1 MSVLANK
8 ITYIS
13 LFSGCGGFDAGFK
26 ENSFKCLGAYD
37 IDPYVTDVH
46 SKNLKGPVY
55 VHDLNDL
62 NLPGDLPKNIDVVIA
77 GSPCQGFSTIG
88 KRKVNDPRNHL
99 LLTGGQVA
107 VKYNAKVFVCENV
120 LGSNSGEHKKY
131 WAKLQNFL
139 KENGYQT
146 KLIKYNASDF
156 GVPQLRKRLILYA
169 WKSEQIKDVDFLLPK
184 KHNVVLKDILKDLV
198 DLKNHNLNY
207 IEQGPD
213 LIIANR
219 IKPGQKLC
227 NVRGGERSVHTWK
240 IPEVFGKINKKE
252 EEFLILVM
260 KLRRQIRRREN
271 GDADPVEKKIL
282 KTYFNGETEIL
293 MQSLLNKEYIK
304 EVDKKHIDLKNTF
317 NGKYKRLDM
326 SSLSPTVDTRFGSY
340 KNFIHPT
347 EHRSLSVREAARI
360 QGFKDDF
367 IFYGPIQKQY
377 EMVGNAVPPPLSSFI
392 AKNIKEVLIPR
403 VS

>member
-1 MSVLANK
+1 MSVTNK

-26 ENSFKCLGAYD
+26 ENNFKCLGAYD

-62 NLPGDLPKNIDVVIA
+62 NLPGDLPEKIDVVIA

-99 LLTGGQVA
+99 LLTGGHIA
-107 VKYNAKVFVCENV
+107 VKYDAKVFVCENV

-131 WAKLQNFL
+131 WVKLQSFL
-139 KENGYQT
+139 THNGYQT
-146 KLIKYNASDF
+146 KLVKYNASDF

-169 WKSEQIKDVDFLLPK
+169 WKSDRIQDIDFLFPK
-184 KHNVVLKDILKDLV
+184 MQIVLLKDILKDMS
-198 DLKNHNLNY
+198 DLKNHNLNF
-207 IEQGPD
+207 IDNGPD
-213 LIIANR
+213 LTIANR

-227 NVRGGERSVHTWK
+227 NVRGGERSVHTWM
-240 IPEVFGKINKKE
+240 IPEVFGKITKRE
-252 EEFLILVM
+252 EEFLTLVM

-282 KTYFNGETEIL
+282 KTYFNGETE
-293 MQSLLNKEYIK
+293 LLLQNLLKKEYIK
-304 EVDKKHIDLKNTF
+304 EVDKKYIDLKNTF

-326 SSLSPTVDTRFGSY
+326 CSLSPTVDTRFGNY

-360 QGFKDDF
+360 QGFKDTF
-367 IFYGPIQKQY
+367 VFYGPIQKQY
-377 EMVGNAVPPPLSSFI
+377 EMVGNAVPPPLSNFI
-392 AKNIKEVLIPR
+392 AKNIKDKIIPLVL
-403 VS
+403 

>member
-1 MSVLANK
+1 MNVTNK
-8 ITYIS
+8 TTYIS
-13 LFSGCGGFDAGFK
+13 LFSGCGGFDVGFK
-26 ENSFKCLGAYD
+26 ENNFKCLGAYD
-37 IDPYVTDVH
+37 IDPYATDVH
-46 SKNLKGPVY
+46 SKNLQGPVY

-62 NLPGDLPKNIDVVIA
+62 NLPGDLPKKIDVVIA

-99 LLTGGQVA
+99 LLTGGHIA
-107 VKYNAKVFVCENV
+107 VKYDAKVFVCENV

-131 WAKLQNFL
+131 WVKLQTYLSQN
-139 KENGYQT
+139 KYQT
-146 KLIKYNASDF
+146 KLVNYNASDF

-169 WKSEQIKDVDFLLPK
+169 WKSDRIQDLDFLIPK
-184 KHNVVLKDILKDLV
+184 KHKVLLKDILKGISDV
-198 DLKNHNLNY
+198 KNHNLNF
-207 IEQGPD
+207 IENSSD
-213 LIIANR
+213 LTIAKR

-227 NVRGGERSVHTWK
+227 NVRGGERSVHTWM
-240 IPEVFGKINKKE
+240 IPEVFGKITKRE
-252 EEFLILVM
+252 EEFLLLVM
-260 KLRRQIRRREN
+260 KLRRKLRRREN

-293 MQSLLNKEYIK
+293 LQNLINKEYIK

-360 QGFKDDF
+360 QGFKDNF
-367 IFYGPIQKQY
+367 IFYGPIHKQY
-377 EMVGNAVPPPLSSFI
+377 EMVGNAVPPPLSNFI
-392 AKNIKEVLIPR
+392 AKNIKEKLIPL